1 MLHLHIYGGG
11 FFERTAC
18 NEPQDSV
25 PVTRVTG
32 QLPLAKS
39 TDFPSKGEIE
49 KNKSFYTSD

>member
-1 MLHLHIYGGG
+1 MLHLHMYGGG

-39 TDFPSKGEIE
+39 TDYPSKGEIE